1 MFAKK
6 YIIPGL
12 DTAKILLENAQSAKL
27 ADYKA
32 RCAALETAA
41 NAVTFCTSFS
51 DESEPP
57 GTELGPEEEEEDSVS
72 ATTLEPAIQ
81 EELSGL
87 RNRKSGSNISSNS
100 SGGGSVPS
108 RSASSAARDELMA
121 GAAATCDKEE
131 THERILRDM
140 VDLGLGVK
148 RLALKTEEMLAADK
162 KVLQEGTL
170 LADENAASMTKA
182 REQMREAIELHG
194 GWTTWILIGVSVV
207 VFLFMI
213 FFIRLTS
220 VLGL

>member
-1 MFAKK
+1 M
-6 YIIPGL
+6 
-12 DTAKILLENAQSAKL
+12 LENAQSAKL

-41 NAVTFCTSFS
+41 NAVAFCTSFS

-57 GTELGPEEEEEDSVS
+57 GPELGPEEEEEDSVS
-72 ATTLEPAIQ
+72 ATTLEPAIH

-87 RNRKSGSNISSNS
+87 RNRKSGSNISSSNS
-100 SGGGSVPS
+100 NSNSGGGGSVPS

-121 GAAATCDKEE
+121 GAAAACDKEE